1 MRRIRWK
8 ENSFVPSWN
17 SEDNKK
23 ESIKARKILTDFL
36 ADNPKGNGNEAY
48 DYLVK
53 RGVSE
58 KIVVNTIMKHGHEH
72 HAKEEVTGPAD
83 TNRANF
89 GNPATKTFPK
99 GFEEEKMVQK
109 KFGVDF
115 WKKYSGRETL
125 HEVVK
130 HFVKEHPNDEQ
141 PALRE
146 FALEVV
152 GRGLIGKKLN
162 EHNFTSK
169 NRKLVEIVQT
179 EINKFDAI
187 KSKPEKLMPEKK
199 ELQKVTIFDV
209 DRLGGNEFQDFMVKL
224 LQANGFTDVSVT
236 GQAGDQGG
244 DLLAKKDGKQLII
257 QAKRFSIDRKVTNSA
272 VQEVIGSIAMYNANK
287 GIVVTN
293 SFYTRSAKELAR
305 VNKIELWNRDTVTK
319 FIENYN
325 EE

>member
-8 ENSFVPSWN
+8 KDKHGTDKIAHIG

-23 ESIKARKILTDFL
+23 ESIKARKILSDFL
-36 ADNPKGNGNEAY
+36 AANPKGIAEIGKNAY
-48 DYLVK
+48 DFLIK
-53 RGVSE
+53 RGISSQLAVE
-58 KIVVNTIMKHGHEH
+58 TMKDFMKETIS
-72 HAKEEVTGPAD
+72 GPAD
-83 TNRANF
+83 TM
-89 GNPATKTFPK
+89 
-99 GFEEEKMVQK
+99 EEIQIDNARL
-109 KFGVDF
+109 KFGADF

-130 HFVKEHPNDEQ
+130 HFVKEHPNDKQ
-141 PALRE
+141 HALRE

-152 GRGLIGKKLN
+152 GSGLIGKKLN
-162 EHNFTSK
+162 EHNFASK
-169 NRKLVEIVQT
+169 KRKLVEIVQT

-209 DRLGGNEFQDFMVKL
+209 DRLSGNEFQDFMVKL

-272 VQEVIGSIAMYNANK
+272 VQEVIGAIAMYNANK

-325 EE
+325 KE